1 MHIRRR
7 LLVKLLL
14 ICCLVGLGAVVFF
27 RRKYSSCYTID
38 ADAARTYCRG
48 KNAVNLC
55 SSQSVNASTF
65 LFVLIFSA
73 VHNGEKREA
82 VRSTWLRSG
91 AQQSVVHRFA
101 VGTKGLDDTVLH
113 QLQAEHQ
120 RHCDMILLPS
130 LADHYSNL
138 AAKLKQSLVWVDQ
151 HYRPLYLL
159 KTDDDSFV
167 MLQEL
172 RAELQS
178 RAVPHTSLYWG
189 YMTEKGQ
196 VWRWGVWREDK
207 WFLSKYYLPYAQGA
221 GYVISGD
228 LLHQLA
234 LSAHMLVEYVSE
246 DVSMGVWL
254 APFVVKRCHESKI
267 KPDLSSHCKNTDII
281 THYQKVEELYC
292 RYYTLELSGVQ
303 CS

>member
-14 ICCLVGLGAVVFF
+14 TCCLVGLGAVVFF
-27 RRKYSSCYTID
+27 RRRYSSCYTID

-48 KNAVNLC
+48 KKAVNLC

-65 LFVLIFSA
+65 LFVLIFST
-73 VHNGEKREA
+73 VHNGENREA

-113 QLQAEHQ
+113 HQLQAEHQ

-138 AAKLKQSLVWVDQ
+138 TAKLKQSLVWVDQ
-151 HYRPLYLL
+151 HYCPLYLL
-159 KTDDDSFV
+159 KTDNDTFV

-172 RAELQS
+172 EAELRS
-178 RAVPHTSLYWG
+178 RAAPHTGLYWG
-189 YMTEKGQ
+189 YMKEKGI
-196 VWRWGVWREDK
+196 VWRWGVLREDK
-207 WFLSKYYLPYAQGA
+207 WFLSKYYLLYALGA

-254 APFVVKRCHESKI
+254 TPFVVERCHESKI
-267 KPDLSSHCKNTDII
+267 KPYLSSHCENTDII
-281 THYQKVEELYC
+281 THFEELYC
-292 RYYTLELSGVQ
+292 RCYTLELSGVQ